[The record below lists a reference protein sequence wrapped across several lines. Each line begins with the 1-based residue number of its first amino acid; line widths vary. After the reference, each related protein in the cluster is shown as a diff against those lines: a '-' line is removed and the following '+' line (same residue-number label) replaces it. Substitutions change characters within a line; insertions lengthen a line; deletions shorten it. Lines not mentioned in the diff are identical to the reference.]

1 MAVGSCG
8 ALVHTLVLPVM
19 ISSAVPATPRDDV
32 APFVELLRAAPRD
45 GSAFDEVFISDG
57 QVRAPYVS
65 LLQSFEE
72 GGDAELTRL
81 RTAIRRSI
89 NEQEVTFNILGTP
102 EGTERP
108 WLLDPLPVMYSASEW
123 AKLSRGMSQRARL
136 LSLAF
141 EDLYGPQRLLRAR
154 VIPPELV
161 LSHPDFARSCVGWV
175 PRGGLQLRLYAI
187 DLGRAP
193 DGTMYAY
200 SDRTAAPAGS
210 GYSLENRLVMGR
222 TLSRAFNACSVERVR
237 EFFDT
242 VRETVRQVAPEG
254 ANEPR
259 VVLLTPGARDESS
272 FEHAY
277 LARYLGYE
285 LVEGRDLT
293 VRDRVVY
300 MKTLGG
306 LQRVDVILRR
316 IFDRWCDPL
325 ALRDDSFIGVPGL
338 VEAAAAGNVGVVN
351 PLGAAVMEA
360 PALKAYL
367 PAMAKYLLGETLE
380 IPSVET
386 FWCGEK
392 ANLKYVLS
400 APEEFVVKPA
410 FEDRQG
416 PPLQLSAMS
425 ADARDALL
433 ERLAA
438 NPSRYVA
445 ERWPER
451 SVVPLIEGSGAT
463 YGKLSVRAFLARKGD
478 GYQIMPGGLAR
489 VNGSPDG
496 IFLDVNTE
504 QASKDVWVSASGAPV
519 TLVPPAMPDRR
530 VHLRRGGLD
539 LPSRL
544 LDDLYWLG
552 RNVERADM
560 TARLLRGAFDRLS
573 SEGGKGREA
582 DLDAVVGALEKLEVL
597 PRLGKRIDAATLTAV
612 LFDGLLDPVN
622 QNSLVSLFNNVRH
635 LTLGVRS
642 RLSRDAWYVLRRGAQ
657 SFRHFSNADRTPA
670 AATELLSEVLT
681 NLAAISGTILENMVR
696 GHAWLFLDMGRRV
709 ERGNQILTVLSAM
722 LPAGAGRSHME
733 GLLEVADSL
742 LTYRAR
748 YLSSLQIGPV
758 VDLVLT
764 DETNPR
770 SLVFQVN
777 ALRDHVEQLPRLDD
791 AVRSRAE
798 RRIIELQSSLT
809 TVDVLAAC
817 AGQGVGLRQL
827 VEDASTLLWQ
837 FSDDVTHTWF
847 SHATRPHTLASP
859 GWINEELEVQ

>member
-1 MAVGSCG
+1 
-8 ALVHTLVLPVM
+8 M
-19 ISSAVPATPRDDV
+19 ISSVVPV
-32 APFVELLRAAPRD
+32 APADTSPFTQLLRDAEREA
-45 GSAFDEVFISDG
+45 GAFDEVFTSEG
-57 QVRAPYVS
+57 AVREPYET
-65 LLQSFEE
+65 LLQVFEE
-72 GGDAELTRL
+72 GGPAEVSRL
-81 RTAIRRSI
+81 RGLIRRRI
-89 NEQEVTFNILGTP
+89 TEQEVTFNILGTP
-102 EGTERP
+102 EGSDRP
-108 WLLDPLPVMYSASEW
+108 WLLDPLPVMYSAREW
-123 AKLSRGMSQRARL
+123 ATLSEGMSQRARL
-136 LSLAF
+136 LSLIF

-154 VIPPELV
+154 IIPPELV
-161 LSHPDFARSCVGWV
+161 FSHPDFARSCVGWV
-175 PRGGLQLRLYAI
+175 PRGGLQLRLYAV
-187 DLGRAP
+187 DLGRSP
-193 DGTMYAY
+193 GGEHYVY

-210 GYSLENRLVMGR
+210 GYSLENRLVLGR
-222 TLSRAFNACSVERVR
+222 TLSRAFNACGVERVR
-237 EFFDT
+237 EFFDS
-242 VRETVRQVAPEG
+242 VRESVRQSAPER
-254 ANEPR
+254 AAEPR
-259 VVLLTPGARDESS
+259 VVLLTPGSRDESS

-316 IFDRWCDPL
+316 MYDRWCDPL

-338 VEAAAAGNVGVVN
+338 VEAAAAGNVGIIN
-351 PLGAAVMEA
+351 PLGVAVIEA

-367 PAMAKYLLGETLE
+367 PAAAKYLTGETLK

-400 APEEFVVKPA
+400 APLDFVVKPA

-416 PPLQLSAMS
+416 PPQHLSEMS
-425 ADARDALL
+425 AEARQRLL
-433 ERLAA
+433 EKLTA
-438 NPSRYVA
+438 NPGRYVA
-445 ERWPER
+445 ERWPQR
-451 SVVPLIEGSGAT
+451 SIVPLLEGDSAT
-463 YGKLSVRAFLARKGD
+463 YGRLSVRAFLTSKGD
-478 GYQIMPGGLAR
+478 GFHVMPGGLGR

-504 QASKDVWVSASGAPV
+504 RASKDVWVMSLAAPV

-530 VHLRRGGLD
+530 VSLRRGGLD

-573 SEGGKGREA
+573 SEGGKGRES
-582 DLDAVVGALEKLEVL
+582 DLAAFVGALEKLEVL
-597 PRLGKRIDAATLTAV
+597 PKLGVKVDASVLNSV
-612 LFDGLLDPVN
+612 LFDGLLDATN
-622 QNSLVSLFNNVRH
+622 SNSLISVFSSIRT
-635 LTLGVRS
+635 LTMGVRS
-642 RLSRDAWYVLRRGAQ
+642 RLSRDAWYVLRRGVH
-657 SFRHFSNADRTPA
+657 SFRAFSNGERAPA
-670 AATELLSEVLT
+670 AATDLLSEVLT

-709 ERGNQILTVLSAM
+709 ERANQILTVLSAM

-748 YLSSLQIGPV
+748 YLSSLQVGPV

-777 ALRDHVEQLPRLDD
+777 ALRHHIQQLPRLDD
-791 AVRSRAE
+791 AVRTRAE
-798 RRIIELQSSLT
+798 RRIIELQSSLMT
-809 TVDVLAAC
+809 LDVLAAC
-817 AGQGVGLRQL
+817 AGQGAGLRQV
-827 VEDASTLLWQ
+827 VEDANTRLWQ

-859 GWINEELEVQ
+859 GWINEELEAR

>member
-1 MAVGSCG
+1 MIPS
-8 ALVHTLVLPVM
+8 VLPA
-19 ISSAVPATPRDDV
+19 AVSDDTRL
-32 APFVELLRAAPRD
+32 FTELLRDASPD
-45 GSAFDEVFISDG
+45 GPAFDEVFAADG
-57 QVRAPYVS
+57 KVREPYKI
-65 LLQSFEE
+65 LLQIFEE
-72 GGDAELTRL
+72 GGDAEVRRL
-81 RTAIRRSI
+81 RAAIRRRI

-108 WLLDPLPVMYSASEW
+108 WLLDPLPVMYSAGEW
-123 AKLSRGMSQRARL
+123 ARLSEGMSQRARL
-136 LSLAF
+136 LSLVY

-154 VIPPELV
+154 IIPPELV
-161 LSHPDFARSCVGWV
+161 FSHPDFARTCVGWA
-175 PRGGLQLRLYAI
+175 PRGGTQLRLYAV

-193 DGTMYAY
+193 DGTHYVY

-237 EFFDT
+237 EFFET
-242 VRETVRQVAPEG
+242 VREAVRQVAPEG
-254 ANEPR
+254 ASEPR

-316 IFDRWCDPL
+316 IYDRWCDPL
-325 ALRDDSFIGVPGL
+325 ALRDDSYIGVPGL
-338 VEAAAAGNVGVVN
+338 VEAAAAGNVGIIN
-351 PLGAAVMEA
+351 PLGAAVIEA

-367 PAMAKYLLGETLE
+367 PAAAKYLLGETLK
-380 IPSVET
+380 IASVET

-392 ANLKYVLS
+392 ANLAHVLS
-400 APEEFVVKPA
+400 APKDFVVKPA
-410 FEDRQG
+410 FEDRHG
-416 PPLQLSAMS
+416 PPQQLGLMS
-425 ADARDALL
+425 NEAREQLL
-433 ERLAA
+433 DRLAA
-438 NPSRYVA
+438 NPGRYVA

-451 SVVPLIEGSGAT
+451 SVVPLLEGASVT
-463 YGKLSVRAFLARKGD
+463 YGKLSVRAFLARKGE
-478 GYQIMPGGLAR
+478 GYHVMPGGLAR

-504 QASKDVWVSASGAPV
+504 QASKDVWVTSSAAPV
-519 TLVPPAMPDRR
+519 TLIPPAMPDRR
-530 VHLRRGGLD
+530 VTLRRGGLD

-560 TARLLRGAFDRLS
+560 SARLLRGAFDRLS
-573 SEGGKGREA
+573 SEGGKGRET

-597 PRLGKRIDAATLTAV
+597 PRLGSKVDTATLTAV
-612 LFDGLLDPVN
+612 LFDGLLDAVN
-622 QNSLVSLFNNVRH
+622 QNSLVSVLNNVRL
-635 LTLGVRS
+635 LTSGVRS
-642 RLSRDAWYVLRRGAQ
+642 RLSRDAWYVLRRGVQ
-657 SFRHFSNADRTPA
+657 PFRAFNHGERAPA

-791 AVRSRAE
+791 AVRTRAE
-798 RRIIELQSSLT
+798 RRIIEMQSSLM

-817 AGQGVGLRQL
+817 AGQGIGLRQL

-859 GWINEELEVQ
+859 GWINEELEVR

>member
-1 MAVGSCG
+1 
-8 ALVHTLVLPVM
+8 M
-19 ISSAVPATPRDDV
+19 ISSVVPV
-32 APFVELLRAAPRD
+32 APADSRPFTQLLRDAAPV
-45 GSAFDEVFISDG
+45 GKGFDEVFTSDG
-57 QVRAPYVS
+57 TVREPYETLLDIFEDGGSSEVS
-65 LLQSFEE
+65 
-72 GGDAELTRL
+72 RL
-81 RTAIRRSI
+81 RGLIRRRI

-102 EGTERP
+102 EGSDRP
-108 WLLDPLPVMYSASEW
+108 WLLDPLPVMYSARDW
-123 AKLSRGMSQRARL
+123 AALSDGMSQRARL
-136 LSLAF
+136 LSLIY
-141 EDLYGPQRLLRAR
+141 EDIYGQQRLLRER
-154 VIPPELV
+154 IIPPELV
-161 LSHPDFARSCVGWV
+161 FSHPDFARSCVGWV
-175 PRGGLQLRLYAI
+175 PRGGRQLRLYAV

-193 DGTMYAY
+193 DGQQYVY

-210 GYSLENRLVMGR
+210 GYSLENRLVLGR
-222 TLSRAFNACSVERVR
+222 TLSRAFNACGVERVR
-237 EFFDT
+237 EFFDS

-254 ANEPR
+254 IAEPR
-259 VVLLTPGARDESS
+259 VVLLTPGSRDESS

-316 IFDRWCDPL
+316 IYDRWCDPL

-338 VEAAAAGNVGVVN
+338 VEAAAAGNVGIIN
-351 PLGAAVMEA
+351 PLGVAVIEA

-367 PAMAKYLLGETLE
+367 PAAAKYLLGETLK

-392 ANLKYVLS
+392 ANLAYVLAS
-400 APEEFVVKPA
+400 PKDFVVKPA

-416 PPLQLSAMS
+416 PPQELALISS
-425 ADARDALL
+425 EAREQLL
-433 ERLAA
+433 EKLAA
-438 NPSRYVA
+438 NPGRYVA

-451 SVVPLIEGSGAT
+451 SIVPLLESAGAT
-463 YGKLSVRAFLARKGD
+463 YGSLSVRAFLTSKGE
-478 GYQIMPGGLAR
+478 GYQVMPGGLAR

-496 IFLDVNTE
+496 IFLDLNTE
-504 QASKDVWVSASGAPV
+504 RASKDVWVMSLAAPV

-530 VHLRRGGLD
+530 VTLRRGGLD

-544 LDDLYWLG
+544 LDDLFWLG

-560 TARLLRGAFDRLS
+560 AARLLRGAFDRLS
-573 SEGGKGREA
+573 SEGGRGRES
-582 DLDAVVGALEKLEVL
+582 DLTAVVGALEKLEVL
-597 PRLGKRIDAATLTAV
+597 PRLGGKVDAVALNAA
-612 LFDGLLDPVN
+612 LFDGLLEGSNP
-622 QNSLVSLFNNVRH
+622 NSLISVFNNIRM
-635 LTLGVRS
+635 LTMGVRS
-642 RLSRDAWYVLRRGAQ
+642 RLSRDAWYVLRRGVH
-657 SFRHFSNADRTPA
+657 SFRAFSNGERAPA
-670 AATELLSEVLT
+670 AATDLLSEVLT

-696 GHAWLFLDMGRRV
+696 GHAWLFLDLGRRV

-777 ALRDHVEQLPRLDD
+777 ALRDHVEKLPRLDD

-798 RRIIELQSSLT
+798 RRIIELQSALMT
-809 TVDVLAAC
+809 LDVLAAC
-817 AGQGVGLRQL
+817 AGQGAGLRQL
-827 VEDASTLLWQ
+827 VEDASMLLWQ

-859 GWINEELEVQ
+859 GWINEELEAR

>member
-1 MAVGSCG
+1 
-8 ALVHTLVLPVM
+8 M
-19 ISSAVPATPRDDV
+19 ISSLSPAALSDDASTFLESLRD
-32 APFVELLRAAPRD
+32 AALHD
-45 GSAFDEVFISDG
+45 GAFDEVFGPDG
-57 QVRAPYVS
+57 EVREPYTT
-65 LLQSFEE
+65 LLDVFSE
-72 GGDAELTRL
+72 GGNAEVSRL
-81 RTAIRRSI
+81 RSAIRRRI

-108 WLLDPLPVMYSASEW
+108 WVLDPLPVMYSAGEW
-123 AKLSRGMSQRARL
+123 AKMSEGMSQRARL
-136 LSLAF
+136 LSLVY
-141 EDLYGPQRLLRAR
+141 EDIYGPQRLLRAR
-154 VIPPELV
+154 IIPPELV
-161 LSHPDFARSCVGWV
+161 FAHPDYARSCVGWV
-175 PRGGLQLRLYAI
+175 PRGGTQLRLYAV

-193 DGTMYAY
+193 DGTHYVY

-237 EFFDT
+237 DFFDT

-254 ANEPR
+254 TTEPR

-316 IFDRWCDPL
+316 MYDRWCDPL
-325 ALRDDSFIGVPGL
+325 ALRDDSYIGVSGL
-338 VEAAAAGNVGVVN
+338 VEAAIAGNVGIIN
-351 PLGAAVMEA
+351 PLGVAVIEA

-367 PAMAKYLLGETLE
+367 PAAAKYLLGETLK

-392 ANLKYVLS
+392 ANVARVLS
-400 APEEFVVKPA
+400 APLDFVVKPA

-416 PPLQLSAMS
+416 PPQQLRSMS
-425 ADARDALL
+425 KEAREHLL

-438 NPSRYVA
+438 NPGRYVA
-445 ERWPER
+445 ERWPEL
-451 SVVPLIEGSGAT
+451 SVVPMLEGNGAS

-478 GYQIMPGGLAR
+478 GYHVMPGGLAR

-504 QASKDVWVSASGAPV
+504 RASKDVWVSSTSAPE

-530 VHLRRGGLD
+530 VTLRRGGLD

-573 SEGGKGREA
+573 FEGGKGRES

-597 PRLGKRIDAATLTAV
+597 PRLGKKVDATTLTAI
-612 LFDGLLDPVN
+612 LFDGLLDATN
-622 QNSLVSLFNNVRH
+622 QNSLVSVFNNVRV
-635 LTLGVRS
+635 LTSGVRS
-642 RLSRDAWYVLRRGAQ
+642 RLSRDAWYVLRLGVQ
-657 SFRHFSNADRTPA
+657 SFRSFSNGDRAPA
-670 AATELLSEVLT
+670 AATELLNEVLT

-722 LPAGAGRSHME
+722 LPARAGRSHME

-777 ALRDHVEQLPRLDD
+777 ALRDHIEQLPRLDD
-791 AVRSRAE
+791 AVRTRAE
-798 RRIIELQSSLT
+798 RRIIELQSSLMT
-809 TVDVLAAC
+809 LDVLAAC
-817 AGQGVGLRQL
+817 AGQGRGLRQL
-827 VEDASTLLWQ
+827 VEDSSTLLWQ

-847 SHATRPHTLASP
+847 SHATRPHPLASP
-859 GWINEELEVQ
+859 GWINEELEVR

>member
-1 MAVGSCG
+1 
-8 ALVHTLVLPVM
+8 M
-19 ISSAVPATPRDDV
+19 IPSVVPAVPSQSQ
-32 APFVELLRAAPRD
+32 PFVQMLRDAERQE
-45 GSAFDEVFISDG
+45 GAFDEVFTSDG
-57 QVRAPYVS
+57 KVRGPYET
-65 LLQSFEE
+65 LLQVLAE
-72 GGDAELTRL
+72 GGSAELSRL
-81 RTAIRRSI
+81 RAVIRRRI

-102 EGTERP
+102 EGTDRP
-108 WLLDPLPVMYSASEW
+108 WLLDPLPVMYSATDWAALSE
-123 AKLSRGMSQRARL
+123 GMAQRARL
-136 LSLAF
+136 LSLIF

-154 VIPPELV
+154 IIPPELV
-161 LSHPDFARSCVGWV
+161 FAHPDFARSCVGWV
-175 PRGGLQLRLYAI
+175 PRGGLQLRLYAV
-187 DLGRAP
+187 DLGRART
-193 DGTMYAY
+193 GEHYVY

-210 GYSLENRLVMGR
+210 GYSLENRLVLGR
-222 TLSRAFNACSVERVR
+222 TLARAFNACGVERVR
-237 EFFDT
+237 EFFDS
-242 VRETVRQVAPEG
+242 VRDAVRQVAPEG
-254 ANEPR
+254 IGEPR

-306 LQRVDVILRR
+306 LQRVDIILRR
-316 IFDRWCDPL
+316 IYDRWCDPL
-325 ALRDDSFIGVPGL
+325 ALRDDSYIGVPGL
-338 VEAAAAGNVGVVN
+338 IEAAAAGNVGIIN
-351 PLGAAVMEA
+351 PLGAAVIEA
-360 PALKAYL
+360 PAIKAYL
-367 PAMAKYLLGETLE
+367 PAAAKYLLGETLK
-380 IPSVET
+380 IDSVET

-392 ANLKYVLS
+392 SSLAHVLG
-400 APEEFVVKPA
+400 APKEFVVKSA

-416 PPLQLSAMS
+416 PPQQLGLMPKE
-425 ADARDALL
+425 AREQLL
-433 ERLAA
+433 EKLRA
-438 NPSRYVA
+438 NPGRYVA

-451 SVVPLIEGSGAT
+451 SVVPLLEGDGAT
-463 YGKLSVRAFLARKGD
+463 YGDLSVRAFLARKGD
-478 GYQIMPGGLAR
+478 GYHVMPGGLAR

-496 IFLDVNTE
+496 IFLDLNTE
-504 QASKDVWVSASGAPV
+504 RASKDVWVMSSAAQV
-519 TLVPPAMPDRR
+519 TMVPPAMPDRR
-530 VHLRRGGLD
+530 VNLRRGGLD

-552 RNVERADM
+552 RNVERGDM
-560 TARLLRGAFDRLS
+560 AARLLRSAFDRLS
-573 SEGGKGREA
+573 SEGGRGRES
-582 DLDAVVGALEKLEVL
+582 DLAAVVGALEKLEVL
-597 PRLGKRIDAATLTAV
+597 PRFGGKVDSGTLTSV
-612 LFDGLLDPVN
+612 LFDGLLDATNP
-622 QNSLVSLFNNVRH
+622 NSLVSVFGNVRL

-642 RLSRDAWYVLRRGAQ
+642 RLSRDAWYVLRRGVQ
-657 SFRHFSNADRTPA
+657 SFRTFSNGDRTPA
-670 AATELLSEVLT
+670 AATDLLSEVLT

-709 ERGNQILTVLSAM
+709 ERANQILTVLSAM

-791 AVRSRAE
+791 AVRTRAE
-798 RRIIELQSSLT
+798 RRIIELQSSLVT
-809 TVDVLAAC
+809 LDVLAAC

-827 VEDASTLLWQ
+827 VEDASMLLWQ

-859 GWINEELEVQ
+859 GWINEELEVR